1 MKGARRVVS
10 ASLLSVLG
18 IIGMAVIWS
27 AYDPTESWLTVTL
40 GTVLPSFLAV
50 GLVVA
55 GGWVAFTDDLDDGTA
70 TRMLEWSV
78 AGMAG
83 IGTLGGLA
91 LFLQREGYVI
101 DQPVFVITSTVVSGA
116 LAGVGIGFYEIWA
129 DRKKRELERE
139 REKLDHLNR
148 LLRHHLLNG
157 MNVLLAKVDL
167 AREETDDR
175 EVAAD
180 LDDARV
186 RGQEIVTL
194 VEQVSAIAGPD
205 DDPPGEVDLPQLL
218 RGEVERLR
226 ATRGDDAVSLAEPLP
241 EVTVR
246 SSPALGEAISVLL
259 KDALNAG
266 GRAAVSA
273 TLDEE
278 GEGVIVNVTAPG
290 RASPDGGDQ
299 LLGGPGS
306 DVGLSVAD
314 VLVERAGGEFVSG
327 AAEGSV
333 RIRLETV

>member
-1 MKGARRVVS
+1 MRGIRRMAS
-10 ASLLSVLG
+10 AAVLMVLG
-18 IIGMAVIWS
+18 LTGLAVIWS
-27 AYDPTESWLTVTL
+27 AYDPAQSWLAVTL

-55 GGWVAFTDDLDDGTA
+55 GFWVVVTDELDEQTA

-83 IGTLGGLA
+83 VGTLGGLA

-101 DQPVFVITSTVVSGA
+101 HRPLYVVTSTVVSGA
-116 LAGVGIGFYEIWA
+116 LAGFGIGFYEVWT
-129 DRKKRELERE
+129 DRQRRELERE

-167 AREETDDR
+167 ARERTDDLQ
-175 EVAAD
+175 VTAD
-180 LDDARV
+180 LDDAHV
-186 RGQEIVTL
+186 RGEEIVTL

-205 DDPPGEVDLPQLL
+205 NDPPSEVDLPQLL
-218 RGEVERLR
+218 HGEVERLR
-226 ATRGDDAVSLAEPLP
+226 ATRNDDAISVAEPLP

-246 SSPALGEAISVLL
+246 SSPALGEAVSVLL
-259 KDALNAG
+259 KDALADG
-266 GRAAVSA
+266 GRATVSA
-273 TLDEE
+273 AIDGDSVL
-278 GEGVIVNVTAPG
+278 VNVTDPG
-290 RASPDGGDQ
+290 KTKADGGEQ

-314 VLVERAGGEFVSG
+314 VLVERAGGELEVG
-327 AAEGSV
+327 KPHGSV
-333 RIRLETV
+333 TIRLETV